1 MKNKKADMALS
12 YIFAIFVSTIV
23 VLVVVSLVIKWG
35 SKSGGFVD
43 NLFGKGKEDSAKANE
58 FINVKDLNC
67 TRTKEEI
74 VKFSKLC
81 YEKGKLGKLN
91 EGYCYLISGINAT
104 ACSINVSELP
114 LTMNYTDKYN
124 GTEDLSITY
133 NKDINE
139 IDIR

>member
-35 SKSGGFVD
+35 SKSGGFID
-43 NLFGKGKEDSAKANE
+43 NLFGKDKKDNTKANE
-58 FINVKDLNC
+58 FISVKDLTC
-67 TRTKEEI
+67 VRTKEEI

-81 YEKGKLGKLN
+81 YEKGKLGKLD
-91 EGYCYLISGINAT
+91 EGYCYYISGINST
-104 ACSINVSELP
+104 SCQITILEL
-114 LTMNYTDKYN
+114 LLSMNYTSTYID
-124 GTEDLSITY
+124 GEGLSITY

-139 IDIR
+139 LELS